1 MDTLQ
6 LNFLPILVIG
16 FAASLSLTPI
26 SRAIALRIGFVDK
39 PAARKLHSEST
50 PLLGGLAIY
59 IALAFALIVF
69 SPPQHMREFAALLSG
84 AALLALVGALD
95 DKYNLSVRIRLV
107 AMTIAALVVI
117 AAGIRVE
124 LFGSL
129 WLDVPITVIWILA
142 VTNAVNFNDNMDGL
156 AAGLTGI
163 ASGFFMVIA
172 FTQELSLVSA
182 LAAALLGSAVGF
194 LIYNFNPARTF
205 MGDMGSLVLGF
216 VLAILAIKLEFGTQ
230 PLGVTWMIPL
240 LVLALPLADIVLVL
254 ITRFVEGRPLTQ
266 GGKDHMS
273 HRIMSLGL
281 SQRKTIA
288 VLYSFCFVFGA
299 LAMVVSLAE
308 PPIAWT
314 VGVLSLIALAIWL
327 VLMAMIWQRARQ
339 KR

>member
-26 SRAIALRIGFVDK
+26 SRSIALRIGFVDK
-39 PAARKLHSEST
+39 PAARKLHNEST

-59 IALAFALIVF
+59 IAMAFALIVF
-69 SPPQHMREFAALLSG
+69 SPPQHVREFAALLSG
-84 AALLALVGALD
+84 AALLAFVGALD

-107 AMTIAALVVI
+107 AMTVASLVVI
-117 AAGIRVE
+117 AAGIHVE

-129 WLDVPITVIWILA
+129 WLDVPITVLWILA

-156 AAGLTGI
+156 AAGLTAI
-163 ASGFFMVIA
+163 ASGFFMLIA
-172 FTQELSLVSA
+172 FTQQLSLVSA

-216 VLAILAIKLEFGTQ
+216 TLANLGIKLEFGTQ

-240 LVLALPLADIVLVL
+240 LVLALPLSDIILVVA
-254 ITRFVEGRPLTQ
+254 TRFFEGRPLTQ

-281 SQRKTIA
+281 SQRQTIV
-288 VLYSFCFVFGA
+288 VLYTFCFIFGL
-299 LAMVVSLAE
+299 LAVVVSLAE
-308 PPIAWT
+308 APVAWGI
-314 VGVLSLIALAIWL
+314 GVLSLIILALWMVFMVI
-327 VLMAMIWQRARQ
+327 IWQRSRPN
-339 KR
+339 R